1 MANVTSEYELYK
13 AVADSNNAFN
23 AQEALKQRN
32 FEERLSSSAHQR
44 EVKDLKAAGLNP
56 VLSAGGQGAST
67 PVGVASAPADTSVNS
82 AMATSFASKRQSDA
96 QMAAARISAAAQIAA
111 ASLAASASRYASDNQ
126 LKASN
131 FAATTAAAAS
141 NFAAQKSYDAK
152 LSTSELG
159 WYQKALNWLH
169 DKGFKLN
176 YVDPFSGFQTAKLFG
191 TQSNVLQA
199 VLAKQYGV
207 AGYSKFGANSW
218 EDVVNNFRVGKV
230 LDWLTFDF
238 KF

>member
-1 MANVTSEYELYK
+1 MASVTSEYELYK
-13 AVADSNNAFN
+13 AVADSNNKFN
-23 AQEALKQRN
+23 AQEALKQRE

-82 AMATSFASKRQSDA
+82 AMATSFASKRQTDA
-96 QMAAARISAAAQIAA
+96 QLAAARISAAAQIAA
-111 ASLAASASRYASDNQ
+111 ASIAAT
-126 LKASN
+126 ASN
-131 FAATTAAAAS
+131 YSADAHERASNYAAKAAQTAS

-152 LSTSELG
+152 IATSELG
-159 WYQKALNWLH
+159 WYQKALDWLH
-169 DKGFKLN
+169 NKGFKIN
-176 YVDPFSGFQTAKLFG
+176 YADAASGFQSAGLFG
-191 TQSNVLQA
+191 TQGA
-199 VLAKQYGV
+199 VLSKVLEKQYGV
-207 AGYSKFGANSW
+207 DAYTKFGAKSW
-218 EDVVNNFRVGKV
+218 DEVVNNFRVGKV